1 MNSEPTMGKIR
12 SLDEPDPVQRYMQR
26 ARTRRRLVLLGVA
39 LALAA
44 VLYWGFLR

>member
-1 MNSEPTMGKIR
+1 MNAEPTMSAIR
-12 SLDEPDPVQRYMQR
+12 SLNEPDPVQRYMHR

-39 LALAA
+39 LAA